1 MTTAIGSSNS
11 LTSDSLMNYC
21 DSQLSSIDGE
31 IDTTMESDN
40 DATQV
45 SQQLQSVIETFQQ
58 NSTGVNYD
66 QNTCTALETALGKVV
81 SQMQATDPNN
91 PNLGPLTQTY
101 NNMVLSGTGGN
112 AGDGPQFIN
121 SAGYPPVADG
131 APGDNNI
138 SSDEMSSYIN
148 TLQGASS
155 SLDSGSE
162 MNLVEIQSL
171 MSQRETAIQLTTNLV
186 QSLGNQTNSIVSNI
200 GH

>member
-1 MTTAIGSSNS
+1 MS
-11 LTSDSLMNYC
+11 YC
-21 DSQLSSIDGE
+21 DSQLDSIDGE

-40 DATQV
+40 NATQV
-45 SQQLQSVIETFQQ
+45 SQQLQGVIETFQQ
-58 NSTGVNYD
+58 NSTGVNND
-66 QNTCTALETALGKVV
+66 SSTCATLETALGSVV
-81 SQMQATDPNN
+81 TQMQATDPNN

-101 NNMVLSGTGGN
+101 NNMVWSGTGGSV
-112 AGDGPQFIN
+112 GSGPQFIDPTGHPAVPN
-121 SAGYPPVADG
+121 GPQGDG
-131 APGDNNI
+131 TL
-138 SSDEMSSYIN
+138 STDEMSSYIN

-186 QSLGNQTNSIVSNI
+186 QSLGDQTNSIVSNI

>member
-11 LTSDSLMNYC
+11 LTSDSLMSYC
-21 DSQLSSIDGE
+21 DSQLDSIDGE

-45 SQQLQSVIETFQQ
+45 SQQLQGVIETFQQ
-58 NSTGVNYD
+58 NSGGVNSSF
-66 QNTCTALETALGKVV
+66 NSCASLESALGNVV
-81 SQMQATDPNN
+81 TQMQQTDPSN

-101 NNMVLSGTGGN
+101 NNMVWSGTGGTPAYGGPQLMPGFPPVQN
-112 AGDGPQFIN
+112 GPQGDGTL
-121 SAGYPPVADG
+121 ST
-131 APGDNNI
+131 
-138 SSDEMSSYIN
+138 DEMNSYIS
-148 TLQGASS
+148 TLQGAAG

-162 MNLVEIQSL
+162 MNLVQIQSL

-186 QSLGNQTNSIVSNI
+186 QSLGDQTNSIVSNI

>member
-1 MTTAIGSSNS
+1 MTTTAIGSSNS

-45 SQQLQSVIETFQQ
+45 SQQLQGVIETFQQ
-58 NSTGVNYD
+58 NSGGVNSSF
-66 QNTCTALETALGKVV
+66 NSCASLESALGNVV
-81 SQMQATDPNN
+81 TQMQQTDPSN

-101 NNMVLSGTGGN
+101 NNMVWSGTGGTPAYGGPQLMPGFPPVQN
-112 AGDGPQFIN
+112 GPQGDGTL
-121 SAGYPPVADG
+121 ST
-131 APGDNNI
+131 
-138 SSDEMSSYIN
+138 DEMNSYIS
-148 TLQGASS
+148 TLQGAAG

-162 MNLVEIQSL
+162 MNLVQIQSL

-186 QSLGNQTNSIVSNI
+186 QSLGDQTNSIVSNI